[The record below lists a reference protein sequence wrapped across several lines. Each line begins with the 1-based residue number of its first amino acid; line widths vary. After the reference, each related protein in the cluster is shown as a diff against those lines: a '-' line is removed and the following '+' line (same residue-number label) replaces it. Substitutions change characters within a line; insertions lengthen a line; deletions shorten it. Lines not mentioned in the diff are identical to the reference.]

1 MKRGDKQTFA
11 IYWSE
16 CGPQLC
22 PIVECVWTGETW
34 AHPGSPAAIKIEE
47 DQRKGKV
54 DSNDG

>member
-22 PIVECVWTGETW
+22 PIMECVWTGETW
-34 AHPGSPAAIKIEE
+34 AQPGSPAAIKIEE
-47 DQRKGKV
+47 EQREGRV
-54 DSNDG
+54 DS